1 MWNNRIQGLFFK
13 TFWGTSARKNQE
25 CEAFLIHE
33 KSLQMFIEKLVSQS
47 PFPSLA
53 KPTKKRSAKNEKIQ
67 LQFFS
72 DFQCLTIIN
81 SAWTYWLRRG
91 EGMKQTCKLN

>member
-13 TFWGTSARKNQE
+13 KPMRNFCNKNQE

-53 KPTKKRSAKNEKIQ
+53 KPTKKKEAQKMRKFNCN
-67 LQFFS
+67 FFLIFNVS
-72 DFQCLTIIN
+72 L
-81 SAWTYWLRRG
+81 
-91 EGMKQTCKLN
+91 